1 MALQH
6 STVLEEHNLQC
17 AGTGHRRFGKG
28 LEVPCKYTLCNV
40 QALGTEDLVKD

>member
-1 MALQH
+1 MPCKYTLCNVQALG
-6 STVLEEHNLQC
+6 T